1 MVKTI
6 YSIIITVA
14 ILILAGVGE
23 QIYIK
28 KTFDCLNQDFTLAY
42 EKIQS
47 QEATVDDANAIKTAW
62 LEKKKLLHLF
72 ISHNDV
78 KELDL
83 WVFETV
89 AYVRAQNFKEA
100 ISKIEVA
107 INLTEQIPRNYLIRI
122 ENIL

>member
-1 MVKTI
+1 MVKSI
-6 YSIIITVA
+6 YSIVIAVF
-14 ILILAGVGE
+14 ILVLAGVGE
-23 QIYIK
+23 QIYLK
-28 KTFDCLNQDFTLAY
+28 KTFDCLKDDFTLAY

-47 QEATVDDANAIKTAW
+47 ENATVDDANAIKTAW
-62 LEKKKLLHLF
+62 LSKKKLLHLF

-107 INLTEQIPRNYLIRI
+107 INLTEQIPKNYLIKFV
-122 ENIL
+122 NIL